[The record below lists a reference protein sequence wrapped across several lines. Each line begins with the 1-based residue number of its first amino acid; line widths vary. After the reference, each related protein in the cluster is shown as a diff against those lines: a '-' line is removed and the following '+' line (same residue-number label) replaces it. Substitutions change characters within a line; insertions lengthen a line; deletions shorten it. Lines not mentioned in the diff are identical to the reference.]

1 MDEKFISQRVTE
13 LRLQRNVSEYRM
25 SAELGKSEGYV
36 QAISSGRSYPSVK
49 ELYNIV
55 DYFDMTMSEFFDPEN
70 HDSPVTCRAIRA
82 LRHLRDEDV
91 ERLLPVILRLVE
103 LSDHTECEKAS
114 GERSASA

>member
-1 MDEKFISQRVTE
+1 MGEKFISRRVTE

-55 DYFDMTMSEFFDPEN
+55 DYFDMTMSEFFDPET
-70 HDSPVTCRAIRA
+70 HDSPSVRRAIRA
-82 LRHLRDEDV
+82 LRRLRDEDV
-91 ERLLPVILRLVE
+91 ERLLSVILRWAE
-103 LSDHTECEKAS
+103 LSERAEGEKAA
-114 GERSASA
+114 GEQTGL